1 MARIETEYGEEFTLD
16 ECWMAAF
23 EQLNEEKLETEHA
36 RHLAADIM
44 TDARANSNYNWRVIS
59 YGEV

>member
-1 MARIETEYGEEFTLD
+1 M
-16 ECWMAAF
+16 MAAF
-23 EQLNEEKLETEHA
+23 EQLNEEKVEQEYA